1 MTINFIKGGLS
12 VLGLIITSFAL
23 ANPAASLATN
33 KSPALIAIIID
44 DLGNQRQSGKRVIE
58 LPGPVVCAV
67 MPHTAHANYL
77 AEAAHAAGKE
87 VMLHLPMQSVEM
99 ERFAGPGEINLDAD
113 QRDVRRILSSDLQDV
128 PHAVGVN
135 NHMGSLITRHPGH
148 MEWLMDELSRRGGLY
163 FIDSYTTA
171 ASIAYQM
178 AVEKGVPAARRNV
191 FLDNEM
197 STTNIAKEFE
207 RLKSEAMEQGF
218 AIGIGHPYPVTL
230 DYLEKALPLLA
241 EQGFRLVPVSTI
253 VELQQAQDV
262 VNETRSKRI
271 SSAMTVSQ

>member
-1 MTINFIKGGLS
+1 MTINFMKGALC
-12 VLGLIITSFAL
+12 VLGLLLSPFTL
-23 ANPAASLATN
+23 ANPAANDGAQD
-33 KSPALIAIIID
+33 SPALIAIIID
-44 DLGNQRQSGKRVIE
+44 DLGNQRESGNRVIA

-67 MPHTAHANYL
+67 MPHTAYANSR
-77 AEAAHAAGKE
+77 AEAAPAAGKE
-87 VMLHLPMQSVEM
+87 VRLHLPMQSVEM
-99 ERFAGPGEINLDAD
+99 ERFTGPGEISLDND
-113 QRDVRRILSSDLQDV
+113 QRDMQRILSADLKEV
-128 PHAVGVN
+128 PHTVGVN

-148 MEWLMDELSRRGGLY
+148 MEWLMDELSRRGDLY

-171 ASIAYQM
+171 ASVAYQM

-230 DYLEKALPLLA
+230 AYLEKALPLLA

-253 VELQQAQDV
+253 VELQQGAEVVHAPSPARIRSVMMVAQ
-262 VNETRSKRI
+262 
-271 SSAMTVSQ
+271 

>member
-1 MTINFIKGGLS
+1 MTINFMKHGLA
-12 VLGLIITSFAL
+12 VLSLSLASLAL
-23 ANPAASLATN
+23 ANPATSSATPD
-33 KSPALIAIIID
+33 SPALIAIIID
-44 DLGNQRQSGKRVIE
+44 DLGNQRASGDRVVA

-67 MPHTAHANYL
+67 MPNTAYASYL

-99 ERFAGPGEINLDAD
+99 ERWSSPDEISLDTD
-113 QRDVRRILSSDLQDV
+113 QSNMRRILNTDLEGV
-128 PHAVGVN
+128 PHTVGVN

-148 MEWLMDELSRRGGLY
+148 MEWLMDELHRRGDLY

-197 STTNIAKEFE
+197 SATNIAKEFE
-207 RLKSEAMEQGF
+207 RLKKEALQQGF

-230 DYLEKALPLLA
+230 DYLETALPLLA
-241 EQGFRLVPVSTI
+241 EQGFKLVPVSKI
-253 VELQQAQDV
+253 VELQQAAELV
-262 VNETRSKRI
+262 HESRVSRI
-271 SSAMTVSQ
+271 RTAMQATQ

>member
-1 MTINFIKGGLS
+1 MTINFMKGALC
-12 VLGLIITSFAL
+12 VLGLLLSPFTL
-23 ANPAASLATN
+23 ANAAAN
-33 KSPALIAIIID
+33 DGAQDSPVLIAIIID
-44 DLGNQRQSGKRVIE
+44 DLGNQRESGNRVIA

-67 MPHTAHANYL
+67 MPHTAYANYL

-99 ERFAGPGEINLDAD
+99 ERFTGPGEISLDND
-113 QRDVRRILSSDLQDV
+113 QRDMQRILSADLKEV
-128 PHAVGVN
+128 PHTVGVN

-148 MEWLMDELSRRGGLY
+148 MEWLMDELSRRGDLY

-171 ASIAYQM
+171 ASVAYQM

-207 RLKSEAMEQGF
+207 RLKSEAKEQGF
-218 AIGIGHPYPVTL
+218 AIGIGHPYPITL
-230 DYLEKALPLLA
+230 AYLEKALPLLA

-253 VELQQAQDV
+253 VELQQGAEVVHAPSPARIRSVMMVAQ
-262 VNETRSKRI
+262 
-271 SSAMTVSQ
+271 